1 MFWRFE
7 FRGRLTSVTSASSEG
22 AQWIFSKSGRSNEKD
37 EACLS
42 FIREIFTK
50 SVHRGGVIVIAGTD
64 LCLQSDRVDWPTE
77 KKIKIHVA
85 FILQDEMKTIF
96 LKWFKTYCLMSN
108 W

>member
-7 FRGRLTSVTSASSEG
+7 FRGRLTSATSASSEG

-77 KKIKIHVA
+77 KKNQNPCCFHIA
-85 FILQDEMKTIF
+85 RWNEDDLFEMI
-96 LKWFKTYCLMSN
+96 
-108 W
+108 